1 MKALEKI
8 IGLFRKFPGVGPK
21 QAERFALYVVRASE
35 PEIESLVAALREV
48 KSSVR
53 YCRECF
59 NYAEG
64 DLCQVCADGGRDR
77 SVICVVERPQD
88 LAAIEKA
95 KSFNGVYHVLHGA
108 VSPVAGV
115 LPEHIKMKEL
125 LDRVRAS
132 DGGVKEVIIATNP
145 DADGE
150 ATAMYLIR
158 LLKPYVGKIT
168 RIAYG
173 VPLGGDIDY
182 MDEVTLGYALKGR
195 MKI

>member
-8 IGLFRKFPGVGPK
+8 IGVFRKFPGVGPK
-21 QAERFALYVVRASE
+21 QAERFALYVVRASA
-35 PEIESLVAALREV
+35 PEIENLVEALRAV
-48 KSSVR
+48 KASVK
-53 YCRECF
+53 YCPECW

-64 DLCQVCADGGRDR
+64 GLCAVCADQSRDR
-77 SVICVVERPQD
+77 SVICAVERPQD

-95 KSFNGVYHVLHGA
+95 KSFSGVYHVLHGA
-108 VSPVAGV
+108 VSPAAGV
-115 LPEHIKMKEL
+115 LPEHIKLKEL
-125 LDRVRAS
+125 LERVRAS
-132 DGGVKEVIIATNP
+132 GGGVKELIIATNP

-150 ATAMYLIR
+150 ATAMYLTR
-158 LLKPYVGKIT
+158 LLKPYVEKIT

-195 MKI
+195 IKI

>member
-8 IGLFRKFPGVGPK
+8 IGVFRKFPGVGPK

-35 PEIESLVAALREV
+35 PEIENLVAALREV
-48 KSSVR
+48 KASVR

-64 DLCQVCADGGRDR
+64 ELCPVCSDHGRDR
-77 SVICVVERPQD
+77 SAICVVERPQD

-132 DGGVKEVIIATNP
+132 DGGVKEVILATNP

>member
-8 IGLFRKFPGVGPK
+8 IGVFRKFPGVGPK
-21 QAERFALYVVRASE
+21 QAERFALYVVRASN
-35 PEIESLVAALREV
+35 PEIENLVEALRGV
-48 KSSVR
+48 KLSVKH
-53 YCRECF
+53 CPECY

-64 DLCQVCADGGRDR
+64 GLCPVCSDSGRDR

-95 KSFNGVYHVLHGA
+95 KSFSGVYHVLHGA
-108 VSPVAGV
+108 ISPVAGV
-115 LPEHIKMKEL
+115 QPEQVKMKEL

-132 DGGVKEVIIATNP
+132 DGAVKEVIIATNP

-150 ATAMYLIR
+150 VTAMYLIR
-158 LLKPYVGKIT
+158 LLKPYAGKIT

-195 MKI
+195 VKI